1 MNLIE
6 LTVKN
11 TDGKVLV
18 NFDHVE
24 CITQNQDTTT
34 IDFGGENYFEVKE
47 SYEDIKRTLKFK
59 FALKDLQESLRR

>member
-47 SYEDIKRTLKFK
+47 YYEDIKRTLKFK
-59 FALKDLQESLRR
+59 FALKDSQESLRR